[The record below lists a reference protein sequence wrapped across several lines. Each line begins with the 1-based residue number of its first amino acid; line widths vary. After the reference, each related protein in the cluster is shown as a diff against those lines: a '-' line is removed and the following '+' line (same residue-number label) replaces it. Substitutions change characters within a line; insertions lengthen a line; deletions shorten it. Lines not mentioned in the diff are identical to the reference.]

1 MRDLLICGLSM
12 ATGLVIAE
20 YYNRGR
26 IDAIRREQLDD
37 LRERRPSPRREADD
51 PLGRGPSAR
60 READDPLRRESCQRW
75 EADDPLGRGPS
86 ARREADDSFGRG
98 LSPRREADDSF
109 GRERFP
115 AAGGGRPDRRGKSGW
130 AGGVPTPPPLSGA
143 DPIRPTRGMPPHR
156 AGRTGRASGA
166 ADEEE

>member
-51 PLGRGPSAR
+51 PLRRGT
-60 READDPLRRESCQRW
+60 CQRW
-75 EADDPLGRGPS
+75 EADDPLRRGTFQ
-86 ARREADDSFGRG
+86 RREADD
-98 LSPRREADDSF
+98 PF

>member
-37 LRERRPSPRREADD
+37 LRERRPSPRR
-51 PLGRGPSAR
+51 
-60 READDPLRRESCQRW
+60 